1 MELPEVEIVCRQMRK
16 VMLGKQITS
25 AWGHS
30 SKRFLPA
37 KKSVGHTIQE
47 IDRHGKYIIVKMQG
61 HGKKQAHGKIQK
73 PYELICHLGMSG
85 SLSLRKVTP
94 ADLTATP
101 TTLAKK
107 YIRARWFFSDEIM
120 ELRDVRRFGWVFWVR
135 AGDYLKIPTLRDA
148 GPDALKPDFTPEV
161 LYETTKK
168 SRQNIKAQLM
178 GQKCVAGLGNIYVD
192 EALWE
197 SGISPLRTQLT
208 KQKAV
213 ALHNTIVKSLK
224 TGLRHGG
231 TTLRDYR
238 TFTGTKGTHQNHL
251 SCYGRGGEP
260 CLKCKKPLTQIKIGG
275 RGTTYCKTCQK

>member
-16 VMLGKQITS
+16 VMVGKEITS
-25 AWGHS
+25 AWSHN

-37 KKSVGHTIQE
+37 KKSVGGVISE
-47 IDRHGKYIIVKMQG
+47 IDRHGKYILVKTNVKMLT
-61 HGKKQAHGKIQK
+61 KINE

-94 ADLTATP
+94 ADLNISPLA
-101 TTLAKK
+101 LAKK

-120 ELRDVRRFGWVFWVR
+120 ELRDVRRFGWVFWVK
-135 AGDYLKIPTLRDA
+135 AGDYSQIPTLRDA
-148 GPDALKPDFTPEV
+148 GPDALKPDFTPKA
-161 LYETTKK
+161 LYEGITK
-168 SRQNIKAQLM
+168 SRQNIKTQLL

-197 SGISPLRTQLT
+197 SGISPLRTQIS
-208 KQKAV
+208 QAKANL
-213 ALHNTIVKSLK
+213 LHNAIVESLK

-238 TFTGTKGTHQNHL
+238 TFTGTKGTHQDHL
-251 SCYGRGGEP
+251 RCYGRGGEP
-260 CLKCKKPLTQIKIGG
+260 CLKCQKPLTQIKLGG
-275 RGTTYCKTCQK
+275 RGTTYCKNCQK